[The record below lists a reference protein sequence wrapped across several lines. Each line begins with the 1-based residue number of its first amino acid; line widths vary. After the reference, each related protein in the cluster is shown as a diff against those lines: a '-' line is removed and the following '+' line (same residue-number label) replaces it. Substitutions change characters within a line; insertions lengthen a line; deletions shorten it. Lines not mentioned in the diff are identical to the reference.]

1 MNNLQTVFDRLSAIA
16 KEYESKRKEAIA
28 LKNQAKQRQIQKAF
42 RNQEPTVATSVR
54 LPKSEL
60 DKLKQLSS
68 ELNVT
73 TSDVVRESVKEV
85 NRYLFKGVKQERV
98 EK

>member
-1 MNNLQTVFDRLSAIA
+1 
-16 KEYESKRKEAIA
+16 
-28 LKNQAKQRQIQKAF
+28 
-42 RNQEPTVATSVR
+42 

-73 TSDVVRESVKEV
+73 PSDVVRESVKEV